1 MLCRAVAAFELEHV
15 DSGDPTVA
23 VVALS
28 GELDL
33 TNVGDLIEELD
44 RAAADRALVLD
55 LNRLLFLD
63 SAALHGLFVLARS
76 RAQAGLAVVIEPGAP
91 VASTLAIV
99 DFRQVATLARSRDEA
114 RAALVP

>member
-1 MLCRAVAAFELEHV
+1 VGSIELERV
-15 DSGDPTVA
+15 DHDDPAVA

-33 TNVGDLIEELD
+33 TNVGKLVEELEE
-44 RAAADRALVLD
+44 AATDRALILD

-63 SAALHGLFVLARS
+63 SAALHALFELARTRGAS
-76 RAQAGLAVVIEPGAP
+76 GLALVIDPSAP

-99 DFRQVATLARSRDEA
+99 DFRQAAPVVGSRDEA